1 MPPSLS
7 ALVCRSAWFW
17 FGLAFVL
24 MGAFIFDLGVQETLQ
39 EQQYEQEGVVVR
51 AVVVN
56 KSIQRATR
64 EKHPRTQ
71 YEVTYRF
78 ATQDGLMTER
88 TAEVGVEEWERL
100 EADDSVQVTYLPR
113 APELSRLA
121 GKSNLIPAFAGLGF
135 GGLMMLIGGGL
146 SYRSVSRIR
155 RELRLRREGMLAEG
169 IVLRVE
175 LSGVRV
181 NGVPQW
187 QLRYGYHDHLGQLRE
202 GCSDWF
208 SPEEAA
214 QWPEGAKGTVRFDRQ
229 RPEDSL
235 WVGK

>member
-1 MPPSLS
+1 MSNHHNRRIGHS
-7 ALVCRSAWFW
+7 NC
-17 FGLAFVL
+17 
-24 MGAFIFDLGVQETLQ
+24 VQQNQTSIPWLW
-39 EQQYEQEGVVVR
+39 EGV
-51 AVVVN
+51 
-56 KSIQRATR
+56 
-64 EKHPRTQ
+64 
-71 YEVTYRF
+71 
-78 ATQDGLMTER
+78 
-88 TAEVGVEEWERL
+88 
-100 EADDSVQVTYLPR
+100 
-113 APELSRLA
+113 
-121 GKSNLIPAFAGLGF
+121 
-135 GGLMMLIGGGL
+135 
-146 SYRSVSRIR
+146 
-155 RELRLRREGMLAEG
+155 LAEG

-214 QWPEGAKGTVRFDRQ
+214 QWPEGANGTVRFDRQ

>member
-1 MPPSLS
+1 LS
-7 ALVCRSAWFW
+7 ALGCRSAWFW

-88 TAEVGVEEWERL
+88 TAEVGVEERERL

-113 APELSRLA
+113 APALSRLA
-121 GKSNLIPAFAGLGF
+121 GKSNLIPALAGVGF

-155 RELRLRREGMLAEG
+155 RELRLRREVMLDEGM
-169 IVLRVE
+169 VLRVGV
-175 LSGVRV
+175 SGVRGH
-181 NGVPQW
+181 GVPMW
-187 QLRYGYHDHLGQLRE
+187 QPRYGFSDQLAAALG
-202 GCSDWF
+202 G
-208 SPEEAA
+208 
-214 QWPEGAKGTVRFDRQ
+214 
-229 RPEDSL
+229 
-235 WVGK
+235 